1 MTIEGR
7 SFELR
12 RPMLLGAVLIKARS
26 LMVHSDPEAQRE
38 DLLALLA
45 IVEEPRQMASE
56 LRGSERGW
64 LRVAEQR
71 LKLGVDRDAV
81 QVRQL
86 AGPEARGGPS
96 DDDAAAHRAQIMA
109 WLTRPPGG
117 VVLVA

>member
-1 MTIEGR
+1 VPPAVVDVGR
-7 SFELR
+7 LGELV
-12 RPMLLGAVLIKARS
+12 GVVAVPLPVP
-26 LMVHSDPEAQRE
+26 LRE
-38 DLLALLA
+38 R
-45 IVEEPRQMASE
+45 E
-56 LRGSERGW
+56 
-64 LRVAEQR
+64 
-71 LKLGVDRDAV
+71 LGVDRDAV